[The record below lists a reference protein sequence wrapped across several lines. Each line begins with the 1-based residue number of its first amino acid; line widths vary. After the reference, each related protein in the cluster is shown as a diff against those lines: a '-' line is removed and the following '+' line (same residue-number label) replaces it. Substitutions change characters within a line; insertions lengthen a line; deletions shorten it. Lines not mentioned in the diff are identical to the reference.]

1 MHEKELAYT
10 DFNKK
15 ATYSSYNYGTAAYD
29 IDFKEHE
36 KQEKRRVQNEERR
49 KKQIRIEK
57 AEASLNIKQT
67 LQLALAAG
75 VFCFGCVITIIGV
88 SSVTEMRYNITQ
100 LKSQL
105 NTVQNENIVL
115 YSEISDTINLDY
127 IEDRAKNE
135 LGMTEPQSYQ
145 IKTISVPEQSYTVQY
160 DDSAKDEPK
169 VDAKLIKE
177 FFSRG

>member
-1 MHEKELAYT
+1 MQGKEIAYT

-15 ATYSSYNYGTAAYD
+15 SAYSSYNYGTAAYD

-36 KQEKRRVQNEERR
+36 KKEKRRELEEQRR
-49 KKQIRIEK
+49 KKQISIQK
-57 AEASLNIKQT
+57 AEARLNIKHT

-75 VFCFGCVITIIGV
+75 IFCLGCVMTIIGV

-100 LKSQL
+100 LKNEL
-105 NTVQNENIVL
+105 NTIQNENIVL
-115 YSEISDTINLDY
+115 SSEISDTINLDY
-127 IEDRAKNE
+127 IENRAKND
-135 LGMTEPQSYQ
+135 LGMTEPQGYQ

-160 DDSAKDEPK
+160 DDSVKDEPK